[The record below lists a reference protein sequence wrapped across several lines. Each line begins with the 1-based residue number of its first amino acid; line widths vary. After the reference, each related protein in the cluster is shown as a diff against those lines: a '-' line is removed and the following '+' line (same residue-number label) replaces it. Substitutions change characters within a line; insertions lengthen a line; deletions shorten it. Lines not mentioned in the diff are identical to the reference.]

1 MAQVVD
7 DEGDSVM
14 KIILPLLDRQT
25 GMGRETWLCGSR
37 VGTPA
42 ISALTLGQKK
52 KKSLNILRLLDLSV
66 GGSIIINV

>member
-52 KKSLNILRLLDLSV
+52 KSLNILRLLDLSV